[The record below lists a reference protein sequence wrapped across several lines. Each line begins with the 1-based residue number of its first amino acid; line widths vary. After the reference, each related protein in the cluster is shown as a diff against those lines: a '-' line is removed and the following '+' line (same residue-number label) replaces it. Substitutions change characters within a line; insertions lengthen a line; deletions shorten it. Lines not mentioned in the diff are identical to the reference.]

1 MLKTIRALLLKIVDD
16 IDAGNTNIEEEEGLR
31 IIGLLKELAR
41 TDAPMSKYQAYTYL
55 NISRATF
62 DNMVREGKLPKGK
75 KVAGFTFTN
84 KDSREAVVVIGPTSS
99 GKEFINTL
107 CHEVYH
113 VAVAIA
119 EGLGVSLSGENPAYI
134 TGESMMELAQ
144 IVCKLGCQECN

>member
-1 MLKTIRALLLKIVDD
+1 MAQDMDV
-16 IDAGNTNIEEEEGLR
+16 EE
-31 IIGLLKELAR
+31 
-41 TDAPMSKYQAYTYL
+41 
-55 NISRATF
+55 
-62 DNMVREGKLPKGK
+62 KLPNKGLYK
-75 KVAGFTFTN
+75 ITLFFLKLIPMLLAACALVNTVFSFYGVRA
-84 KDSREAVVVIGPTSS
+84 KEAVVVIGPTSS

-144 IVCKLGCQECN
+144 IVCKLGCQKCNRQNEIVFS

>member
-1 MLKTIRALLLKIVDD
+1 MEHKNLTIGRWNVDFLFAPDEYDTEEAL
-16 IDAGNTNIEEEEGLR
+16 
-31 IIGLLKELAR
+31 
-41 TDAPMSKYQAYTYL
+41 TYL
-55 NISRATF
+55 YYADASDHIMRKAYHILEANQENT
-62 DNMVREGKLPKGK
+62 
-75 KVAGFTFTN
+75 GFTFTN

-144 IVCKLGCQECN
+144 IICKLGCQECN

>member
-1 MLKTIRALLLKIVDD
+1 MAQDMDV
-16 IDAGNTNIEEEEGLR
+16 EE
-31 IIGLLKELAR
+31 
-41 TDAPMSKYQAYTYL
+41 
-55 NISRATF
+55 
-62 DNMVREGKLPKGK
+62 KLPNKGLYK
-75 KVAGFTFTN
+75 ITLFFLKLIPMLLAACALVNTVFSFYGVRA
-84 KDSREAVVVIGPTSS
+84 KEAVVVIGPTSS